1 MAIWHYFI
9 RVWRGRGL
17 EELGEFE
24 EAINCYDKALK
35 INLEHKMAGEYKE
48 ACLQKL

>member
-1 MAIWHYFI
+1 LYLKYG
-9 RVWRGRGL
+9 VCDL

>member
-1 MAIWHYFI
+1 
-9 RVWRGRGL
+9 VWLGWGL

-35 INLEHKMAGEYKE
+35 INPEHKMAGEYKE
-48 ACLQKL
+48 ACLKKL